1 MTSTHGGA
9 FARLVAGGTAAATAF
24 AGLTIGLAAP
34 AHAAPVGVTTTLTD
48 AAGNGLDGYVAAY
61 AQQAD
66 GFFTFA
72 KQAAVADGQVRIDVE
87 PGTYKF
93 QFGDEDRLFVSE
105 YYNDKASLDE
115 AEAVSIVG
123 PGALAP
129 VALAARPTLAGQVV
143 TPSGKP
149 VEDATVQIFNA
160 DDDTTETYAYTRAD
174 GTWAAGVDQGSYKV
188 RFSASGY
195 AFEFYS
201 NKPTLA
207 TADVV
212 GAGANLGQV
221 TLSKGS
227 VVQGGIVNTAG
238 APLERAEAT
247 VYNESGGEV
256 SSDLTD
262 ATGNY
267 RIEGVAPGTYT
278 VQFTDP
284 VGEYLSEW
292 NADKADRASAD
303 RVEVG
308 VDTVVSVNA
317 ALAADPDAAI
327 DPATVDISGAVTD
340 SSGAA
345 VVGAQVIAYD
355 TPADADKPEANEYAV
370 TNRAGLYYFTDLS
383 ETSEDTF
390 KVQASDVLE
399 REEGQYD
406 RLSRWF
412 GGAQSYE
419 YASPA
424 PKPAG
429 NVNISLPLTGGIAG
443 TVTSEAGL
451 PVDDTTVRFFDEKGN
466 PLDESSA
473 SVEEDGTYAATNLVP
488 GTYKVQFIDWA
499 AFEYSNYWNNDVA
512 LRAHA
517 PEWYDNTSFV
527 KAKEI
532 TVKSGETVTGI
543 NAALGEDLRTF
554 RAPEINGQPYLG
566 KKVRAYEGV
575 WSIES
580 GTTYRYEWLVGDT
593 VVGAGETYRVTKA
606 AKNKRLTLRV
616 TAENG
621 KLNGTALA
629 TSQVIKKKPKVKISV
644 KGTKALV
651 TVKAKK
657 VKAKKFKGSVVVKKI
672 VREDEYGA
680 PVYKKVGK
688 GKLRNGKAT
697 VTLKKLSKGK
707 NKLVF
712 QVKLKKG
719 KYGDATVAKTV
730 KVKKKK
736 R

>member
-1 MTSTHGGA
+1 MKSTHGGA

-48 AAGNGLDGYVAAY
+48 PAGNGIDGFVTAY
-61 AQQAD
+61 ALQAD
-66 GFFTFA
+66 GFYDYVKSTR
-72 KQAAVADGQVRIDVE
+72 VADGQVRIDVE

-93 QFGDEDRLFVSE
+93 EFGDEDGLFLDE
-105 YYNDKASLDE
+105 YYNDKATFEE
-115 AEAVSIVG
+115 AEAVAIVG

-149 VEDATVQIFNA
+149 VEDAQIQIFDA
-160 DDDTTETYAYTRAD
+160 ADDTTAGYAYTRAD

-188 RFSASGY
+188 RFSAQGY

-227 VVQGGIVNTAG
+227 IVQGGIVNPAG
-238 APLERAEAT
+238 VPLERAEAT
-247 VYNESGGEV
+247 IYNQSGSEV
-256 SSDLTD
+256 GSDLTD

-278 VQFTDP
+278 VQFSDP

-303 RVEVG
+303 AVEVG
-308 VDTVVSVNA
+308 VDTIVSVSA
-317 ALAADPDAAI
+317 SLAADPAAAI
-327 DPATVDISGAVTD
+327 DPAAVDISGAVTD
-340 SSGAA
+340 SSGAP
-345 VVGAQVIAYD
+345 VVGAFVEAYD
-355 TPADADKPEANEYAV
+355 TPVDADKPELNDAV
-370 TNRAGLYYFTDLS
+370 RTNRAGLYYFTDLS
-383 ETSEDTF
+383 ETSEDSF
-390 KVQASDVLE
+390 KIKASDPLE

-406 RLSRWF
+406 RLTRWF
-412 GGAQSYE
+412 GGAQGYDH
-419 YASPA
+419 ASPA
-424 PKPAG
+424 TKPAG
-429 NVNISLPLTGGIAG
+429 NVNIALPLTGGIAG
-443 TVTSEAGL
+443 TVTSESAL
-451 PVDDTTVRFFDEKGN
+451 PVDGTYVRFFDEKGN
-466 PLDESSA
+466 PLDETSGN
-473 SVEEDGTYAATNLVP
+473 VEDDGSYVTTSLVP
-488 GTYKVQFIDWA
+488 GTYKVQFVDTA
-499 AFEYSNYWNNDVA
+499 AADYYYGSGDT
-512 LRAHA
+512 RAHA
-517 PEWYDNTSFV
+517 PEWYDNTSFA
-527 KAKEI
+527 KAKTV
-532 TVKSGETVTGI
+532 TVKSGETVSGI
-543 NAALGEDLRTF
+543 NAALSEDLRAF
-554 RAPEINGQPYLG
+554 RKPEINGQPYLG
-566 KKVRAYEGV
+566 KKVRAYMGV

-593 VVGAGETYRVTKA
+593 VVGAGDTYRVTKA

-621 KLNGTALA
+621 KLDGTALA
-629 TSQVIKKKPKVKISV
+629 TSQVIKKKPKAKVTV
-644 KGTKALV
+644 KGTKASV

-657 VKAKKFKGSVVVKKI
+657 VKAKKFKGNVVVRKI

-688 GKLRNGKAT
+688 AKLRNGKAT
-697 VTLKKLSKGK
+697 VTLKKLTKGK

-712 QVKLKKG
+712 QIKLKGG
-719 KYGDATVAKTV
+719 KYGDAEVTKTV

>member
-1 MTSTHGGA
+1 MMSTYGGA
-9 FARLVAGGTAAATAF
+9 FVRLVAGGAAAATAL
-24 AGLTIGLAAP
+24 AGFTIGLAAP

-48 AAGNGLDGYVAAY
+48 PAGNGLDGFVTAY
-61 AQQAD
+61 ALQAD
-66 GFFTFA
+66 GFYDFA
-72 KQAAVADGQVRIDVE
+72 KSARVADGQVRIDVE

-93 QFGDEDRLFVSE
+93 QFGDDEGLFANE
-105 YYNDKASLDE
+105 YYNDKASFEE
-115 AEAVSIVG
+115 AEAVAIVG

-143 TPSGKP
+143 SPTGKP
-149 VEDATVQIFNA
+149 VEDAQVQIFDA
-160 DDDTTETYAYTRAD
+160 ADDTTETYAYTRAD
-174 GTWAAGVDQGSYKV
+174 GTWASGVDQGSYKV
-188 RFSASGY
+188 RFSAPGY

-247 VYNESGGEV
+247 IYNQSGGEV
-256 SSDLTD
+256 GSDLTD

-267 RIEGVAPGTYT
+267 RIEGVSPGTYT

-292 NADKADRASAD
+292 NADKADRATAD
-303 RVEVG
+303 AVEVG
-308 VDTVVSVNA
+308 VDAVVSVNA
-317 ALAADPDAAI
+317 ALAADPAAAI

-340 SSGAA
+340 SSGAPVIGA
-345 VVGAQVIAYD
+345 VVDAYD
-355 TPADADKPEANEYAV
+355 TPADADKPETNDSV
-370 TNRAGLYYFTDLS
+370 RTNRAGQYYFTDLS

-390 KVQASDVLE
+390 KIKATDVLE

-406 RLSRWF
+406 RLTRWF
-412 GGAQSYE
+412 GGAQGYD

-424 PKPAG
+424 TKPAG
-429 NVNISLPLTGGIAG
+429 NVNIALPLTGGIAG
-443 TVTSEAGL
+443 TVTSESGL
-451 PVDDTTVRFFDEKGN
+451 PVDSTYVRYFDEKGN
-466 PLDESSA
+466 PLDETA
-473 SVEEDGTYAATNLVP
+473 SNVEDDGSYITTSLVP
-488 GTYKVQFIDWA
+488 GTYKVQFVDTA
-499 AFEYSNYWNNDVA
+499 AADYLYGSDA
-512 LRAHA
+512 AGRAHA
-517 PEWYDNTSFV
+517 PEWYDNTSFA
-527 KAKEI
+527 KAKTI
-532 TVKSGETVTGI
+532 TVKSGETVSGI
-543 NAALGEDLRTF
+543 NAALSEDLRTF

-566 KKVRAYEGV
+566 KKVRAYSGV

-621 KLNGTALA
+621 KLNGVALA
-629 TSQVIKKKPKVKISV
+629 TSQVIKKKPKTKVSV
-644 KGTKALV
+644 KGTKASITV
-651 TVKAKK
+651 TAKK
-657 VKAKKFKGSVVVKKI
+657 VKAKKFKGNVVVRKI

-688 GKLRNGKAT
+688 AKLRNGKDT
-697 VTLKKLSKGK
+697 VTLKKLTKGK

-712 QVKLKKG
+712 EITLKGG
-719 KYGDATVAKTV
+719 KYGNAEVAKTV